1 MEKEEESTFII
12 ETNKLIEKGQ
22 YSNIYFAYKK
32 NKPNKK
38 YAAKLIPSSIIN
50 NQILLTQFSNE
61 ILITSQFKNKNL
73 LHFISIEEDENGN
86 SYIIMEYC
94 NGNDLLTFI
103 KKLKRTKK
111 RNLNE
116 LEIQKIL
123 KDILYGL
130 SCLHRNSIIHH
141 DIKLE
146 NILLNFNTNEDLN
159 NLNINNCT
167 FKICDFGFSKF
178 INNEN
183 NNYTIG
189 GTIEN
194 IPPEIV
200 LGRKHINDIDKSK
213 IDIWAIGILAF
224 KLMFS
229 CHPFISEEDYIEGK
243 VLEQLKKKLDIGKYK
258 IILNENTQ
266 ISKEFLWF
274 IDSCL
279 KGDFNKRLNSEDLE
293 YSRFITRNVNN
304 FNYINIQ
311 NIQNIPEKYLDNNIN
326 DSYNIINDGIIV
338 LDIYDEKYVQD
349 EIVE

>member
-189 GTIEN
+189 GTIEYL
-194 IPPEIV
+194 PPEII
-200 LGRKHINDIDKSK
+200 LPTIDINNIERSK
-213 IDIWAIGILAF
+213 IDIWAIGILTY

-229 CHPFISEEDYIEGK
+229 NHPFIFDYKTENI
-243 VLEQLKKKLDIGKYK
+243 LNQLRENLKNGNYNIN
-258 IILNENTQ
+258 LNENNNF

-279 KGDFNKRLNSEDLE
+279 KYDFKKRLNSEDLE
-293 YSRFITRNVNN
+293 YSRFITRNINK
-304 FNYINIQ
+304 FNYINAT
-311 NIQNIPEKYLDNNIN
+311 NLFDNNIPDKYLEN
-326 DSYNIINDGIIV
+326 KGFNVLDDNIITLN
-338 LDIYDEKYVQD
+338 IYNEKYTQD
-349 EIVE
+349 EILE